1 MQFSEM
7 IFVGGFLPL
16 FLVFSFIGSIR
27 KKAADSSFLQR
38 ENKRENGIFLFFSL
52 LFLSSQGL
60 ISLLILTALMLYS
73 FAVGKRIH
81 EKSKRFFAFSI
92 LILLLPLLFFKYSIY
107 FSSLPL
113 WLKGFMPFGISFYTF
128 RFITYLS
135 DCRKEGNAEESLFH
149 FALYAF
155 AFPVL
160 SQGPILRYKD
170 MREEILAREWNFT
183 RLSRALFRFSF
194 GLWKKLI
201 LADALGQLS
210 NSFLSS
216 EEANGLSGGVLPSFI
231 AVFFS
236 GLSFMLQIYLDFS
249 AYTDMAIGLG
259 EMAGFTIPENFH
271 YPYEARTVRDF
282 WRRWHISLSLFFR
295 DYIYIPLGGNRLSFG
310 RRVLNLLL
318 IWILTGI
325 WHGASFNFI
334 LWGLYFFVL
343 IILELMGKKVIA
355 FGKARCAVGKTK
367 KILRFLAGLKTLV
380 LHVYTLLVIYIS
392 WIFFRYRDFSA
403 IKNVLKAHLFRNV
416 QAFSD
421 EKSLLLLRNHIFL
434 FLLAVLFSS
443 SFFKRLDTS
452 WADLMMRG
460 RIRKERKGKKEEE
473 GFYGM
478 EENDEEVE
486 PEGIEETSEEVEPE
500 GVEETSEGV
509 EPNGTGETSEEGNPK
524 VTEKASEKVEPKGT
538 VLLSEE
544 EHKRHILAL
553 KKIQRKTKWKIFLLD
568 HGEHIYYLFKILLA
582 LAALAIS
589 FSAMVG
595 QSYTPFLYNQF

>member
-16 FLVFSFIGSIR
+16 FLVFSFILSIR

-38 ENKRENGIFLFFSL
+38 ENKRENKIFLFFSL
-52 LFLSSQGL
+52 VFLLSQGL

-73 FAVGKRIH
+73 FAVGKRIQ
-81 EKSKRFFAFSI
+81 EKSKRYFAFSI

-128 RFITYLS
+128 RFISYLS

-210 NSFLSS
+210 NSFLSP

-343 IILELMGKKVIA
+343 IVLELMGKKVIA
-355 FGKARCAVGKTK
+355 FGKTRCVSWKKK
-367 KILRFLAGLKTLV
+367 KICSFLAGLKTPV
-380 LHVYTLLVIYIS
+380 LHVYTLLVVYIS

-500 GVEETSEGV
+500 GAEEKSEGV

>member
-1 MQFSEM
+1 
-7 IFVGGFLPL
+7 
-16 FLVFSFIGSIR
+16 
-27 KKAADSSFLQR
+27 
-38 ENKRENGIFLFFSL
+38 
-52 LFLSSQGL
+52 
-60 ISLLILTALMLYS
+60 
-73 FAVGKRIH
+73 
-81 EKSKRFFAFSI
+81 
-92 LILLLPLLFFKYSIY
+92 
-107 FSSLPL
+107 
-113 WLKGFMPFGISFYTF
+113 
-128 RFITYLS
+128 
-135 DCRKEGNAEESLFH
+135 
-149 FALYAF
+149 
-155 AFPVL
+155 
-160 SQGPILRYKD
+160 
-170 MREEILAREWNFT
+170 
-183 RLSRALFRFSF
+183 
-194 GLWKKLI
+194 
-201 LADALGQLS
+201 
-210 NSFLSS
+210 
-216 EEANGLSGGVLPSFI
+216 
-231 AVFFS
+231 
-236 GLSFMLQIYLDFS
+236 MLQIYLDFS

-343 IILELMGKKVIA
+343 IVLELMGKKVIA
-355 FGKARCAVGKTK
+355 FGKARCAVGKLK
-367 KILRFLAGLKTLV
+367 KILRFLAGLKTPV

-443 SFFKRLDTS
+443 SFFKRLDTA

-478 EENDEEVE
+478 EENSEEVE
-486 PEGIEETSEEVEPE
+486 PEGIEEK
-500 GVEETSEGV
+500 SEGV
-509 EPNGTGETSEEGNPK
+509 EPNGTGETSEEGDPK

>member
-73 FAVGKRIH
+73 FAIGKRIH
-81 EKSKRFFAFSI
+81 EKSKRYFAFSI

-128 RFITYLS
+128 RFISYLS

-210 NSFLSS
+210 NSFLSP

-236 GLSFMLQIYLDFS
+236 GLSFMLQIY
-249 AYTDMAIGLG
+249 
-259 EMAGFTIPENFH
+259 
-271 YPYEARTVRDF
+271 RDF

-343 IILELMGKKVIA
+343 IVLELMGKKVIA
-355 FGKARCAVGKTK
+355 FGKARCAVGKPK
-367 KILRFLAGLKTLV
+367 KILRFLAGLKTPI

-443 SFFKRLDTS
+443 SFFKRLDTA

-486 PEGIEETSEEVEPE
+486 S
-500 GVEETSEGV
+500 
-509 EPNGTGETSEEGNPK
+509 
-524 VTEKASEKVEPKGT
+524 KGT
-538 VLLSEE
+538 ELLSEE